1 MNFSLNALVGAFFS
15 KSVWINVALAAVN
28 AYTNGLADVGL
39 SVEVY
44 SLIQV
49 LGNLAVR
56 AITSVSLSDKGAAVK
71 AKLAA

>member
-1 MNFSLNALVGAFFS
+1 MNFNLNALIGAFFS

-39 SVEVY
+39 SPEVY
-44 SLIQV
+44 SLVQV

-56 AITSVSLSDKGAAVK
+56 AITSTTLGERGVAVK
-71 AKLAA
+71 SVLGA